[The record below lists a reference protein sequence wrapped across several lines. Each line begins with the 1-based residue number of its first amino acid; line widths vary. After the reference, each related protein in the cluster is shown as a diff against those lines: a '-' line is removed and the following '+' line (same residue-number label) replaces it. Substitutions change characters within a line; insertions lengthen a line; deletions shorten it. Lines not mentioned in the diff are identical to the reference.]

1 MADNI
6 QATLAERGKR
16 YGGFEEHAELSVNLL
31 TQFEDRI
38 RDRADELGT
47 PVDEHYPAYMQE
59 SIKLIMH
66 KLARIANG
74 DPHYDDSWRDIAGY
88 ATLVVDI
95 LNKKTQDEPEEE
107 VVTLNSIDSD
117 ELPDAIQAI
126 INRLGLGR
134 AQVFKFQALE
144 E

>member
-1 MADNI
+1 MADDI

-31 TQFEDRI
+31 TQFEDRVQ
-38 RDRADELGT
+38 DRADELGI
-47 PVDEHYPAYMQE
+47 PVEVHYPAYMQE
-59 SIKLIMH
+59 ATKLIMH

-95 LNKKTQDEPEEE
+95 LNKEE
-107 VVTLNSIDSD
+107 DSD
-117 ELPDAIQAI
+117 QTDEIEDEELPEILQELLKKLQSDFSNVTIQKIA
-126 INRLGLGR
+126 
-134 AQVFKFQALE
+134 
-144 E
+144 